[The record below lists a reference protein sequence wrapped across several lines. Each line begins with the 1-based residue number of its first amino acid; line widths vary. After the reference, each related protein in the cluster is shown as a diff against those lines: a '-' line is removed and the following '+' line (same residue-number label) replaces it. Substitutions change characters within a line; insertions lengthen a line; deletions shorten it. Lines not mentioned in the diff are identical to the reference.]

1 MLRGLCRCWLCR
13 CLRCFPAASILGLS
27 GRIRQSLVTY
37 DEGTPG
43 DEKYKEMGGKAQ
55 RRMRQ
60 PERRQ
65 HSVIL
70 VAPRART
77 HPHWQCLQRI
87 RGRQTFM
94 PQALS
99 GISLST
105 IPWVRSGIE
114 NPRRKNPNGLNKRRA
129 VERCDAMEVSHSIV
143 RGILTTIPVGPV
155 QRPAESR
162 ETKAERD
169 GMIKRGQQGHQRC
182 M

>member
-1 MLRGLCRCWLCR
+1 MLALPVFAGFSS
-13 CLRCFPAASILGLS
+13 CFNFGSFGENTPELG
-27 GRIRQSLVTY
+27 QY

-43 DEKYKEMGGKAQ
+43 DEKYEETGGKAQ

-60 PERRQ
+60 SERRQ

-87 RGRQTFM
+87 RGRQTFI

-99 GISLST
+99 GMSLST
-105 IPWVRSGIE
+105 IPLVRSGIE

-129 VERCDAMEVSHSIV
+129 VERCDAMEVSYSIV

-169 GMIKRGQQGHQRC
+169 GMIKLG
-182 M
+182 